1 LLFEDA
7 HVNGPFFANV
17 KVVNS
22 LMNYEV
28 GAPSR
33 EKSGVVFIRMQ
44 KILFPYRDYIRPRN
58 IQIYFLISYT

>member
-1 LLFEDA
+1 LIFEDA
-7 HVNGPFFANV
+7 HANGPFFANV

-33 EKSGVVFIRMQ
+33 EKSGVLSIRD
-44 KILFPYRDYIRPRN
+44 ILN
-58 IQIYFLISYT
+58 IIHLDLKNMAKKLAQ